1 MKDVTILIKFKAF
14 QHLQTRITELH
25 NFKTHSPTFNNS
37 GIANEDSQYQIH
49 DLGPDQNGQSMTV
62 TK

>member
-14 QHLQTRITELH
+14 QHLADKNNRITQLQQH
-25 NFKTHSPTFNNS
+25 TLRHNNS
-37 GIANEDSQYQIH
+37 GIVNEDSQYQMH